1 MHFYYL
7 YVKLNI
13 MIMDYDYGMNSKS
26 SMEILQETGKIAIK
40 DNISNNSH
48 KLDFENR
55 ICCGYERT

>member
-1 MHFYYL
+1 
-7 YVKLNI
+7 
-13 MIMDYDYGMNSKS
+13 MNSKS

-55 ICCGYERT
+55 ICCGYERTWREKSAWQSQPIVL